1 MRRETLRHRYEELSQ
16 WPLVVL
22 ALLFVAAYAWGVL
35 RPDLPQWLLSTL
47 HLVTVVAWPVFLAD
61 YLLRLALAER
71 RWRFVREN
79 WVDGLAVLLPLL
91 RPLRIISLIRVVR
104 VLDRRLTS
112 SLHGRVAAYVTLT
125 SSLLVFMAS
134 LAVYDAERGVPD
146 APIEHYGD
154 AVWWALTTIT
164 TVGYG
169 DEYPVTG
176 QGRLVAVL
184 LMVGG
189 VALLGVVT
197 AAVASWFVGRVAEA
211 AQAQDDADD
220 AAMRAEVRA
229 LAEEVRRL
237 RAELAGPSAD
247 AGSIAASA
255 GDRGADRGGRSLRT
269 TGPG

>member
-1 MRRETLRHRYEELSQ
+1 VSREHLRLRYEQVSQ
-16 WPLVVL
+16 WPLVLL

-35 RPDLPQWLLSTL
+35 RPDLPQWLLTTL
-47 HLVTVVAWPVFLAD
+47 HVVTVIAWPVFLTD
-61 YLLRLALAER
+61 YLLRLALAEH
-71 RWRFVREN
+71 RWRFVRQN

-91 RPLRIISLIRVVR
+91 RPLRIISLVR
-104 VLDRRLTS
+104 VARVIDRRLTR

-125 SSLLVFMAS
+125 SSLVVFMAS
-134 LAVYDAERGVPD
+134 LAVYDAERGAPD
-146 APIEHYGD
+146 ASITGYGD

-189 VALLGVVT
+189 IALLGVVT

-220 AAMRAEVRA
+220 EAMRAEVRA
-229 LAEEVRRL
+229 LADEVRRL
-237 RAELAGPSAD
+237 RCELADRAD
-247 AGSIAASA
+247 AP
-255 GDRGADRGGRSLRT
+255 LRT
-269 TGPG
+269 TGSG

>member
-1 MRRETLRHRYEELSQ
+1 VSTDALRRRYEELSQ

-35 RPDLPQWLLSTL
+35 RPDLPGWLLLTL
-47 HLVTVVAWPVFLAD
+47 HLVTVVAWPVYLAD
-61 YLLRLALAER
+61 YVLRLVLAEH
-71 RWRFVREN
+71 RWRFVRQN
-79 WVDGLAVLLPLL
+79 WVDGVAVLLPLL
-91 RPLRIISLIRVVR
+91 RPLRVLSLVRVAR

-112 SLHGRVAAYVTLT
+112 TLHGRVAAYVTLT
-125 SSLLVFMAS
+125 AALVVFMAS
-134 LAVYDAERGVPD
+134 LAVYDAERG
-146 APIEHYGD
+146 APGASITGYGD

-176 QGRLVAVL
+176 EGRLVAVL

-189 VALLGVVT
+189 IALLGVVT

-220 AAMRAEVRA
+220 AALRSEVRE

-237 RAELAGPSAD
+237 RAELAGRPEAP
-247 AGSIAASA
+247 
-255 GDRGADRGGRSLRT
+255 LTT
-269 TGPG
+269 TGSG

>member
-1 MRRETLRHRYEELSQ
+1 MTRDDLRRRYEELSQ

-35 RPDLPQWLLSTL
+35 RPDLPGWLRATL
-47 HLVTVVAWPVFLAD
+47 GAVTLVTWPVFLAD
-61 YLLRLALAER
+61 YVLRLALAGH

-79 WVDGLAVLLPLL
+79 WVDGVAVALPLL
-91 RPLRIISLIRVVR
+91 RPLRIVSLVRVAR

-112 SLHGRVAAYVTLT
+112 TLHGRVAAYVTLT
-125 SSLLVFMAS
+125 ASLVVFMAS
-134 LAVYDAERGVPD
+134 LAVYDAERGAPD
-146 APIEHYGD
+146 AQITAYGD

-184 LMVGG
+184 LMISGI
-189 VALLGVVT
+189 ALLGVVT
-197 AAVASWFVGRVAEA
+197 AAVASWFVGRVADA
-211 AQAQDDADD
+211 ARAQDDAAD
-220 AAMRAEVRA
+220 AAADEALRAEVRA
-229 LAEEVRRL
+229 LAEEVRSL
-237 RAELAGPSAD
+237 RAELA
-247 AGSIAASA
+247 
-255 GDRGADRGGRSLRT
+255 LRP